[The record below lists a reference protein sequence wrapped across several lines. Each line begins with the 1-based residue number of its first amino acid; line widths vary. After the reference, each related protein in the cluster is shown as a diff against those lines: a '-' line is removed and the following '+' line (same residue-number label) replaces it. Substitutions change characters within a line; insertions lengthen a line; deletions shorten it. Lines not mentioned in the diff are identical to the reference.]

1 MTKSQINKLGKELR
15 KQIRDEVNPSNAL
28 LDSLQL
34 YRTTF
39 KDDLSSVFEI
49 ITKTAKEG
57 RSDSIVSFRI
67 KRIESILSKIKR
79 QPTMALGNMG
89 DIAGCRVLVYSEDAL
104 SKLIL
109 KFNSIFNIKYFN
121 DYTVESKDDGY
132 RGYHFYIESPI
143 NPNKLIEIQLRTV
156 TSHKWASMVEI
167 VDILYDLKIKEGQ
180 KHPDFEKFLL
190 LFSNK
195 NNLSNSEKKE
205 LLKIDDK
212 FKVYNKL
219 NEVFVKNHIQIRMDW
234 LKISNQNNNYFII
247 EVDAEKTSKI
257 YSFNTYEKAEENYFN
272 KFKENN
278 NSNFVLTHIE
288 KPNFKRL
295 CIAYASYVLIKHD
308 YLNDWNEFTSDILK
322 ESIDKNN
329 KIDLH
334 FFKNYTK
341 RNLDDQMA
349 LIKSELDEAKKYK
362 ETSEIDTKGFE
373 EWVNE
378 IKENLEKVTNLAM
391 KRANAN
397 GKSKK
402 GFIQKLLGI

>member
-1 MTKSQINKLGKELR
+1 MTKSQINKLGKQLRKELR
-15 KQIRDEVNPSNAL
+15 EEENLSIDL
-28 LDSLQL
+28 LDKLQL

-89 DIAGCRVLVYSEDAL
+89 DIAGCRILVYNEDTL
-104 SKLIL
+104 RKLIL
-109 KFNSIFNIKYFN
+109 KFNSVFTIKHFN
-121 DYTVESKDDGY
+121 DYTIESKDDGY

-143 NPNKLIEIQLRTV
+143 TPSKLIEIQIRTV
-156 TSHKWASMVEI
+156 MSHKWASMVEI
-167 VDILYDLKIKEGQ
+167 IDILYDLKIKEGQ
-180 KHPDFEKFLL
+180 RHPNFEKFLL
-190 LFSNK
+190 LFSRK
-195 NNLSNSEKKE
+195 NDLSNIEKKE
-205 LLKIDDK
+205 LLRIDNK

-247 EVDAEKTSKI
+247 EVDKEKTSKI
-257 YSFNTYEKAEENYFN
+257 YSFNSYEIAEENYFN

-308 YLNDWNEFTSDILK
+308 YLDDWNKFTFDILR
-322 ESIDKNN
+322 ESIHKNN
-329 KIDLH
+329 KEDLR
-334 FFKNYTK
+334 FFKDYTK
-341 RNLDDQMA
+341 RNLDDQMS
-349 LIKSELDEAKKYK
+349 LIKSELEEVEKYK
-362 ETSEIDTKGFE
+362 ETSEVDTAGFE

-378 IKENLEKVTNLAM
+378 IQEKLLRVADLAI
-391 KRANAN
+391 KQADAN
-397 GKSKK
+397 GKTKK

>member
-1 MTKSQINKLGKELR
+1 
-15 KQIRDEVNPSNAL
+15 
-28 LDSLQL
+28 
-34 YRTTF
+34 
-39 KDDLSSVFEI
+39 
-49 ITKTAKEG
+49 
-57 RSDSIVSFRI
+57 
-67 KRIESILSKIKR
+67 
-79 QPTMALGNMG
+79 MG

-308 YLNDWNEFTSDILK
+308 YLNDWNEFTSDVLK